1 MLTSFLSFSSL
12 TEQIY
17 ILIAQKMF
25 KKTITNLLFL
35 HPELVLKQLEE
46 SPGLLII
53 GEVVNC
59 PHHRASVWWSVLAS
73 WISSEFK
80 IGKDSMLLQGN

>member
-1 MLTSFLSFSSL
+1 MLTRLLTFSSL
-12 TEQIY
+12 TERTHFNRTKDV
-17 ILIAQKMF
+17 L
-25 KKTITNLLFL
+25 KTITNLLFL

-73 WISSEFK
+73 WFSSEFK